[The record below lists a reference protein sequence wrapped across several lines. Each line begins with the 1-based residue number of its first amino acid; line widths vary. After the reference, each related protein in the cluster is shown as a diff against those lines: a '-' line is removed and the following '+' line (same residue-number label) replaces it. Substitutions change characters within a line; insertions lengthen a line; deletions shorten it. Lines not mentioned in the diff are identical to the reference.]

1 MIHIN
6 ENDNYNSGLGELFDK
21 MVSVLRHRGFYDGKV
36 RNPDPADFLSEQ
48 EQEVFADAIK
58 LYRSIPF

>member
-6 ENDNYNSGLGELFDK
+6 ENDDYNSGLGELFDK
-21 MVSVLRHRGFYDGKV
+21 MVSVLRRRGFYDGKV

>member
-6 ENDNYNSGLGELFDK
+6 ENDDFNSELGELFDK
-21 MVSVLRHRGFYDGKV
+21 MISVLRQRGFYDEKV
-36 RNPDPADFLSEQ
+36 RNPDPADYLSKQ

>member
-6 ENDNYNSGLGELFDK
+6 ENNDINSGFGDLFDK
-21 MVSVLRHRGFYDGKV
+21 MISILRSRGFYDGKV

-48 EQEVFADAIK
+48 EKEVFADAIK